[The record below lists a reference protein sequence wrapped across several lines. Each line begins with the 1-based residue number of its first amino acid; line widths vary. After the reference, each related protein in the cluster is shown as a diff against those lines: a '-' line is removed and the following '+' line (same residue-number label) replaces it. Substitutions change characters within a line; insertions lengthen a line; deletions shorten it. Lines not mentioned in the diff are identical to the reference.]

1 MAGRSRARSS
11 GSTTTRTSCVRSRRA
26 AAVGRRPDPPRPAAA
41 ALAGD
46 PRRRE
51 AASCPRPGAAAEHR
65 GRRRLAG
72 RPARRGVSLMAGLD
86 DREHVHAETRPR
98 WRAWL
103 VENHERS
110 RGVWL
115 VSWKSPTGRPSVGYE
130 ESVEEALCVGWV
142 DSKGG
147 KIDDER
153 SKLWFAPRNPRS
165 AWARTNKEPG
175 RPARGRGAAAPG
187 RAARRRDGEGERS
200 LGDARRRREPH
211 RAARIS
217 PRPSLHVRRSR
228 EKWDA
233 FPRSA
238 RRGILEWIVQARTEP
253 TRAKRIAETAA
264 RAAIG
269 ERANEWRPKT

>member
-1 MAGRSRARSS
+1 
-11 GSTTTRTSCVRSRRA
+11 
-26 AAVGRRPDPPRPAAA
+26 
-41 ALAGD
+41 
-46 PRRRE
+46 
-51 AASCPRPGAAAEHR
+51 
-65 GRRRLAG
+65 
-72 RPARRGVSLMAGLD
+72 MAGLD
-86 DREHVHAETRPR
+86 DREHVHAETRPQ
-98 WRAWL
+98 WREWL

-115 VSWKSPTGRPSVGYE
+115 VSWRSPTGRPSVGYE

-165 AWARTNKEPG
+165 AWARTNKERVGRLEAAGLLLPAGRRAVEIAKANGAWTMLDDVENLVVPPDLDTAFAAHPG
-175 RPARGRGAAAPG
+175 
-187 RAARRRDGEGERS
+187 
-200 LGDARRRREPH
+200 
-211 RAARIS
+211 
-217 PRPSLHVRRSR
+217 SR
-228 EKWDA
+228 ETWDS

-238 RRGILEWIVQARTEP
+238 RRAILEWIVQARTEP

-264 RAAIG
+264 KAAVG